1 MGYCSHQAFLSSN
14 PAAGRCNRGRNQYS
28 ADWRFSTLLRD
39 HRHSY
44 LFQHGCDLFE
54 RGIHIQIQ
62 SHVAIVIIE
71 HEYSS
76 GDGVIVPKW
85 DVTRFNQTTS
95 RLRIFQDHI
104 IQRQIDSLS
113 VAAVHFLFSRSL
125 ISTYSYRVTDIGD
138 GRIIRQVKL
147 DFLVCIFRKHTSA
160 FHGNTKPNCVSPQC
174 SRTNTALIQIV
185 IPRILDAT
193 LGWNPQF

>member
-1 MGYCSHQAFLSSN
+1 MGYCSRQAFSSSN

-54 RGIHIQIQ
+54 RGIHVQIQ

-125 ISTYSYRVTDIGD
+125 NKHIQLSRHGHRRWSHYQASQVQFPCLRLSKTHLGISWQHKT
-138 GRIIRQVKL
+138 KL
-147 DFLVCIFRKHTSA
+147 CLSTV
-160 FHGNTKPNCVSPQC
+160 
-174 SRTNTALIQIV
+174 
-185 IPRILDAT
+185 
-193 LGWNPQF
+193 